1 MLRKPLVI
9 LAIALLLVLGTL
21 TLLVPFLHE
30 AFPVRLYLMA
40 MEFETGRALVKDG
53 RWPSR
58 LIERAHG
65 SRWAPRGGVRRP
77 DKSGEMTL
85 ATAGRFGGMIV
96 SPVEE
101 NAWTSR

>member
-1 MLRKPLVI
+1 MRRKPLVI

-21 TLLVPFLHE
+21 TLLMPFLHE
-30 AFPVRLYLMA
+30 AFS
-40 MEFETGRALVKDG
+40 GRALMAAASGIGGAPG
-53 RWPSR
+53 R
-58 LIERAHG
+58 
-65 SRWAPRGGVRRP
+65 VRRP

-96 SPVEE
+96 APVEE